1 MIISNGKQSANLIN
15 IVSYFYT
22 PWLTMS
28 ANAKIFLLIASAKLG
43 QEEVRG
49 GELEQAWM
57 GE

>member
-1 MIISNGKQSANLIN
+1 
-15 IVSYFYT
+15 
-22 PWLTMS
+22 MS